1 MKSPITTTLLSYAS
15 NMMQEQLLTLKQLP
29 TKPDESKRL
38 SLLMSLGFD
47 GTKEVQAFK
56 AKMAKY
62 SKAIEENTAAK
73 ENVAKY
79 NEYLRKA
86 FEILITARKDF
97 GPDTIIINF
106 ENFHKLMRKYNLV
119 CGLFSDYKGEIPQ
132 DKLEEISR
140 LPKKIPEYIRFL
152 YQFDSID
159 FQDDN
164 LLFHVYPS
172 NLIRF
177 PFIIVSR
184 NLHTYNANYIEGID
198 YLGNRFGRYN
208 NMGYGIFGRNL
219 TSATNLFICA
229 PARKMKNST
238 IRININMHKDPFI
251 CAYTDYGILVFT
263 RWGEEASSGIVK
275 KYEEL
280 NRQIDKRAKEL
291 NIKL

>member
-15 NMMQEQLLTLKQLP
+15 SMMQEQLLTLKQLP
-29 TKPDESKRL
+29 TKPDESERL
-38 SLLMSLGFD
+38 SLLMSLGFN
-47 GTKEVQAFK
+47 GTKEVQVFK

-62 SKAIEENTAAK
+62 SKAIEENISAEKNAT
-73 ENVAKY
+73 KY

-97 GPDTIIINF
+97 GTDAIIINF
-106 ENFHKLMRKYNLV
+106 KDFHKLMRKYNLV
-119 CGLFSDYKGEIPQ
+119 CGLFSDYKGEVPQ

-140 LPKKIPEYIRFL
+140 LPKEFPKYIKLL
-152 YQFDSID
+152 YQFNSID
-159 FQDDN
+159 FKDDESII
-164 LLFHVYPS
+164 HPYPK

-184 NLHTYNANYIEGID
+184 ISSAYYTTFMEGED
-198 YLGNRFGRYN
+198 CLGNSFGRYN
-208 NMGYGIFGRNL
+208 DMGYGISERNL
-219 TSATNLFICA
+219 TSATRLFICA
-229 PARKMKNST
+229 PARKMKNSN
-238 IRININMHKDPFI
+238 ISININMYKDPFI
-251 CAYTDYGILVFT
+251 CAYTDYGVLVFT
-263 RWGEEASSGIVK
+263 RWGEEASSKIVQ